1 MRLKRKMTYEYT
13 SSPIKKESPA
23 QKNKNVSNYPIQS
36 RTGYINKK
44 PSMNFESISPSPE
57 TKL

>member
-1 MRLKRKMTYEYT
+1 MTYEYT

-44 PSMNFESISPSPE
+44 QSINFESISPSPE